1 MTDKKFSP
9 EDERASEIAD
19 LIDRLMEGGSG
30 RVNISANSGDG
41 TISVSTVK
49 STDCAGTKGACCQ
62 PTEEAVDDDYDD
74 EF

>member
-9 EDERASEIAD
+9 DDEKASEIAD
-19 LIDRLMEGGSG
+19 LIDRLMTGGS
-30 RVNISANSGDG
+30 RHVNISANDIDG
-41 TISVSTVK
+41 SVSVETVK

-62 PTEEAVDDDYDD
+62 PTEGDDDDYDD